1 MLKFEQLVFRVHDST
16 EFEYFRETRRLEFE
30 CVVGGEIVNWTYRFD
45 CLFAYRLL
53 WFDFTFF
60 VSVSVV
66 IASNVPEE
74 T

>member
-45 CLFAYRLL
+45 
-53 WFDFTFF
+53 
-60 VSVSVV
+60 
-66 IASNVPEE
+66 
-74 T
+74 